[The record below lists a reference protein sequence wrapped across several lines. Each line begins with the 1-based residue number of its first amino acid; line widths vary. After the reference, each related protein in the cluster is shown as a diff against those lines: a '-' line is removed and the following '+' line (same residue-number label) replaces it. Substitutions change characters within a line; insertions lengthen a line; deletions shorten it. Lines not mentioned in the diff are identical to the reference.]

1 MIRQFAVIALF
12 CVSTFGVVY
21 PQEPTRSANK
31 FQTPI
36 NRALIEEFAF
46 ELTDFKMDHQTQANN
61 LNISVSYRYVV
72 NIKNA
77 DYPDFRS
84 LAKDIET
91 ALTKYPNEDDYW
103 EIVNKNL
110 TALLLKK
117 YPALSSL
124 AIELKVDP
132 SSLIPYTRSSR
143 VTRTRRQ

>member
-21 PQEPTRSANK
+21 PQEPTRSPNK
-31 FQTPI
+31 LRTPI
-36 NRALIEEFAF
+36 NRALIEEFSF
-46 ELTDFKMDHQTQANN
+46 ELKDFKMDHQTQANN
-61 LNISVSYRYVV
+61 LNISVSYRYMV
-72 NIKNA
+72 NIKNG

-117 YPALSSL
+117 YPALSSIT
-124 AIELKVDP
+124 IELKADP

-143 VTRTRRQ
+143 VTRTSRQ